1 MNVTVPH
8 PKSRDFTDSA
18 VSPNQ
23 LRFGMEKLRQM
34 SGCSRAT
41 EVCKVTKDQK
51 TLRTNTL
58 TPDCCVRNL
67 SRLLIESAEFF
78 SRHGI
83 HYWLDGGSLLGIVRE
98 QGLLSWDRDVDFGFH
113 AHQEQAIFEAF
124 VFEGK
129 PHRTDIGDVGFVLE
143 SGLFYVP
150 NWGRDY
156 AGNPAPIPR
165 IYFSPINRLYADLYP
180 YYRTAPGK
188 FGIGRI
194 GPFTYDINEQNVLEL
209 SSLEWNGSM
218 ILTPSNAENYLAQRF
233 GNDWHV
239 PDPDFYQKYP
249 PHSDKLKAKLNLQ

>member
-1 MNVTVPH
+1 MCGGHPGFGAHPQDRRGAAVGQRGTVHARGAERDGHGAHDQPGLVPH
-8 PKSRDFTDSA
+8 
-18 VSPNQ
+18 
-23 LRFGMEKLRQM
+23 LRH
-34 SGCSRAT
+34 A
-41 EVCKVTKDQK
+41 
-51 TLRTNTL
+51 
-58 TPDCCVRNL
+58 
-67 SRLLIESAEFF
+67 
-78 SRHGI
+78 
-83 HYWLDGGSLLGIVRE
+83 
-98 QGLLSWDRDVDFGFH
+98 H

-194 GPFTYDINEQNVLEL
+194 GPFTYDVNEQNVLEL